1 MSTIMAA
8 HREDAR
14 GHKDPLSQEFIVL
27 EDARRSMRFER
38 ESPNPVWWWD
48 YTAEQRGALGSAIRP
63 EETPDVLM
71 RRPRWERMPDGGM
84 ATELSLL
91 TEATVPGY
99 AIAVWGL
106 PEFDRARHRLWS
118 DADSVD
124 LVWNAG
130 GESDRNGTR
139 KWLSSQADEPPHID
153 STRAGGCRC
162 KSKAEAR

>member
-8 HREDAR
+8 HREDAPR
-14 GHKDPLSQEFIVL
+14 WHKDPLSQEFIVL
-27 EDARRSMRFER
+27 EDARRSLRFER

-48 YTAEQRGALGSAIRP
+48 YTAGQRGTLGSAIRP
-63 EETPDVLM
+63 EETPDVLL
-71 RRPRWERMPDGGM
+71 RRPRWQRMPDGAL

-130 GESDRNGTR
+130 GEHHAVLHFDLRPGR
-139 KWLSSQADEPPHID
+139 VLRLEVRPEP
-153 STRAGGCRC
+153 GG
-162 KSKAEAR
+162 ARL